1 MRRVLV
7 VRRDVYD
14 RLVALDTRNLSP
26 EDEAVVMGAT
36 EDELLA
42 AQHARES
49 LRCAAA
55 APSN

>member
-7 VRRDVYD
+7 VREEVYR

-26 EDEAVVMGAT
+26 EDEAVVMDAT

-49 LRCAAA
+49 LRSAAA
-55 APSN
+55 APNN